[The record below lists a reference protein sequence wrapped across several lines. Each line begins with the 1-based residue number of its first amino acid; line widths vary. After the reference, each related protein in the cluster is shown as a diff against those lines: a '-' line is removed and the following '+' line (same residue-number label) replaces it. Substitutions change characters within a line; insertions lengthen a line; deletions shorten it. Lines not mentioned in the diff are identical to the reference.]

1 MRQEVEVERK
11 ECRVARCWP
20 CYPVATMPSDF
31 WASAERRAR
40 QQLGLPL
47 GYLEDLKADSNL
59 PVKSW
64 VLIPAW

>member
-1 MRQEVEVERK
+1 
-11 ECRVARCWP
+11 
-20 CYPVATMPSDF
+20 MPSDF

-47 GYLEDLKADSNL
+47 GYLEDLKADSSL